1 VPTKSDNSR
10 ISVSDRAMLQPWFLP
25 RHVSVAIRRLLP
37 DESTR
42 KMRHFFDDYG
52 CLRCDRKDIPYGSNG
67 MCYKCFDMVR
77 RKLKWSMK
85 RHFKATADAKNTPS
99 PRDFLSK
106 AELAQ
111 KLLSGMSE
119 RGPILRQTPSNRI
132 LSKLNPARE
141 MSGASR
147 PKT

>member
-1 VPTKSDNSR
+1 
-10 ISVSDRAMLQPWFLP
+10 MLQPWFLP

-37 DESTR
+37 DEITG

-67 MCYKCFDMVR
+67 MCYKCFDTVR

-85 RHFKATADAKNTPS
+85 RHSRATADRKDMRS

-106 AELAQ
+106 AELAK
-111 KLLSGMSE
+111 KLLSDIS
-119 RGPILRQTPSNRI
+119 RHGPILRQTPSNRI
-132 LSKLNPARE
+132 LGKPNPARE
-141 MSGASR
+141 ISGAST
-147 PKT
+147 PKDLRVARVAV